1 VQQATILRRA
11 LLFEQNGY
19 FDIFYFFCAGSG
31 IGIVA
36 VAENGYYHLT
46 FCSSGPPLPL
56 TPPRTP
62 YSRPLLPSPH
72 LVLIAESTRHSD
84 LGPRKLPFGV

>member
-1 VQQATILRRA
+1 MQQATILRRA

-36 VAENGYYHLT
+36 VAENGYYTILL
-46 FCSSGPPLPL
+46 FALPVL
-56 TPPRTP
+56 L
-62 YSRPLLPSPH
+62 YLLPRRAPPIAGPSCRR
-72 LVLIAESTRHSD
+72 LIS
-84 LGPRKLPFGV
+84 F